1 MKTVFISGPM
11 TGLPDNNYSEF
22 FRVEK
27 LLRDVGYSVVNPASI
42 GVHDGWEWR
51 DYMTQSLMMLLTRD
65 VDAVVT
71 LDGWERS
78 KGASLEVYVARALG
92 MDVVSAYELLRG

>member
-11 TGLPDNNYSEF
+11 TGLPDYNYQEF

-27 LLRDVGYSVVNPASI
+27 LLRDAGYSVINPASN
-42 GVHDGWEWR
+42 GVRDGWEWR

-71 LDGWERS
+71 LDGWKRS

-92 MDVVSAYELLRG
+92 MDVVPAHELLRR

>member
-42 GVHDGWEWR
+42 GVRDGWEWR

-92 MDVVSAYELLRG
+92 MDVVSAHELLRR